1 MLEANRTVLNIL
13 SCRRS
18 LAKILIEIQAFN
30 CQSAVTMKT
39 LYIQWYRIQIF
50 DQESI
55 IFIDHMLNSFS
66 SLVYAQY
73 VHYY

>member
-18 LAKILIEIQAFN
+18 LAKILIDIQAFN
-30 CQSAVTMKT
+30 CQSAVTMKK